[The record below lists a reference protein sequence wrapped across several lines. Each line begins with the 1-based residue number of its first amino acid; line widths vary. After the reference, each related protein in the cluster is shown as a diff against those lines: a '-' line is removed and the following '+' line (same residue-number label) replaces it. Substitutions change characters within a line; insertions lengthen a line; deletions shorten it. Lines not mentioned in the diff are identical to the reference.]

1 MRARHRQLADQAR
14 RVEAGHPVGLAV
26 WIARARRNCGEQA
39 QHDRGPHRASMREPV
54 RRYNRDMPAR
64 VLVVDKTSATRDS
77 IADALG
83 DRAEVVHA
91 TREQA
96 IAQLR
101 AAAGANQGFEVVLL
115 DGDPPPGPTL
125 VRELAAAGAGAR

>member
-1 MRARHRQLADQAR
+1 
-14 RVEAGHPVGLAV
+14 
-26 WIARARRNCGEQA
+26 
-39 QHDRGPHRASMREPV
+39 MREPV

-91 TREQA
+91 TRDHA
-96 IAQLR
+96 VAQLR

-115 DGDPPPGPTL
+115 DGDPPPTPAL
-125 VRELAAAGAGAR
+125 VRELAAAGAGARVILVAGGSDPIGLATRCGAAEIGRASCRERVYGPV